1 MGRALGS
8 GKDVRVWDRGKKV
21 FLGSEES
28 VKVNDLG
35 RVLGLGSWCRV
46 LLGSEKGVGFGIWG
60 MGVVGIWGG

>member
-1 MGRALGS
+1 MGS
-8 GKDVRVWDRGKKV
+8 GKKV

-28 VKVNDLG
+28 VRVKDLG

-46 LLGSEKGVGFGIWG
+46 LLRSEKGVGFGFGG